1 MELTYHGHSCI
12 RLRGREM
19 TVVIDPPQMALPG
32 LAKGTL
38 GIIVRT
44 DGTTDPAKLRP
55 REGELQEVAGPGE
68 FEIGG
73 VGILGLAAGE
83 TTVMRVAVDDV
94 RVVVAGRLRRQLT
107 EEEIDSLGHVDVL
120 VIPVGGGD
128 ALGAIDAAKLVN
140 AVEPSIVVPARYG
153 AGDGGENEPVGQVAK
168 EMGLAEGAWEPQPK
182 LVLTGSS
189 GESDD
194 TPGVFLEARRS
205 EE

>member
-19 TVVIDPPQMALPG
+19 TVFIDPPQTALPG

-44 DGTTDPAKLRP
+44 EGTTDTATLRP
-55 REGELQEVAGPGE
+55 RDGEMQEVRGPGE

-73 VGILGLAAGE
+73 ISILGLSAGE
-83 TTVMRVAVDDV
+83 TTVMRVSVDDV
-94 RVVVAGRLRRQLT
+94 RVVAAGRLRRQLS
-107 EEEIDSLGHVDVL
+107 EDEIDSLGHVDVL

-153 AGDGGENEPVGQVAK
+153 SGDGGEYDPVGKFAQ
-168 EMGLAEGAWEPQPK
+168 EMGLAEGAWEAQPR
-182 LVLTGSS
+182 LVLTGST
-189 GESDD
+189 GESDE
-194 TPGVFLEARRS
+194 TRVVFLEAKAG
-205 EE
+205 

>member
-12 RLRGREM
+12 RLRGKEI
-19 TVVIDPPQMALPG
+19 TVVIDPPQTALPG
-32 LAKGTL
+32 LAKGTV

-44 DGTTDPAKLRP
+44 EGMTDPATLRP

-83 TTVMRVAVDDV
+83 TTVMRIALDDV
-94 RVVVAGRLRRQLT
+94 RVVAAGRLRRQLT
-107 EEEIDSLGHVDVL
+107 EDEIDSLGHVDVL

-128 ALGAIDAAKLVN
+128 ALGAIEAAKLVN
-140 AVEPSIVVPARYG
+140 AVEPGIVVPARYG
-153 AGDGGENEPVGQVAK
+153 AGDGGEYEPVGKFAK
-168 EMGLAEGAWEPQPK
+168 EMGLAEGAWEPQPR

-189 GESDD
+189 GESDE
-194 TPGVFLEARRS
+194 TRVVFLEARAG
-205 EE
+205 

>member
-19 TVVIDPPQMALPG
+19 TVVVDPPQTALPG

-44 DGTTDPAKLRP
+44 EGTTDPATLRH
-55 REGELQEVAGPGE
+55 RDGELQEVWGPGE

-73 VGILGLAAGE
+73 VSILGLAAGE

-94 RVVVAGRLRRQLT
+94 RVVAAGRLRRQLT
-107 EEEIDSLGHVDVL
+107 EDEIDSLGHVDVL

-128 ALGAIDAAKLVN
+128 ALGAIEAAKLVN
-140 AVEPSIVVPARYG
+140 AVEPSIVVPARFG
-153 AGDGGENEPVGQVAK
+153 SGDGGEYDPVGKFAQ
-168 EMGLAEGAWEPQPK
+168 EMGLAEGAWEAQPR
-182 LVLTGSS
+182 LVLNGSS
-189 GESDD
+189 GETDE
-194 TPGVFLEARRS
+194 TRVVFLEARAS
-205 EE
+205 

>member
-1 MELTYHGHSCI
+1 MELTYHGHSCV

-19 TVVIDPPQMALPG
+19 TVVVDPPQSALPG
-32 LAKGTL
+32 LAKGTQ

-44 DGTTDPAKLRP
+44 EGETDPERLRA
-55 REGELQEVAGPGE
+55 REGEVQEVCGPGE

-73 VGILGLAAGE
+73 VSILGLAAGE
-83 TTVMRVAVDDV
+83 TTVMRVSVDDV

-107 EEEIDSLGHVDVL
+107 EEEIDRLGHVDVL
-120 VIPVGGGD
+120 VLPVGGGD

-153 AGDGGENEPVGQVAK
+153 SGDGGEYDPVGKFAK

-182 LVLTGSS
+182 LVLSGSS

-194 TPGVFLEARRS
+194 TRVVFLEVKTGS
-205 EE
+205 

>member
-44 DGTTDPAKLRP
+44 EGTTTDPTKLRP

-94 RVVVAGRLRRQLT
+94 RVVAAGRLRRQLT

-128 ALGAIDAAKLVN
+128 ALGAIEAALHASSARGDPYPPSSL
-140 AVEPSIVVPARYG
+140 AVTTRKSSELPHLTPTVGFDQGGPRLG
-153 AGDGGENEPVGQVAK
+153 ASLSFAI
-168 EMGLAEGAWEPQPK
+168 
-182 LVLTGSS
+182 
-189 GESDD
+189 
-194 TPGVFLEARRS
+194 R
-205 EE
+205 

>member
-44 DGTTDPAKLRP
+44 EGTTTDPTKLRP

-83 TTVMRVAVDDV
+83 TTVMRIAVDDV
-94 RVVVAGRLRRQLT
+94 RVVAAGRLRRQLT

-128 ALGAIDAAKLVN
+128 ALGAIEAAKLVN
-140 AVEPSIVVPARYG
+140 AVEPGIVVPARYG
-153 AGDGGENEPVGQVAK
+153 AGDGGEYEPVGKFAK
-168 EMGLAEGAWEPQPK
+168 EMGLAEGAWEPQPR

-189 GESDD
+189 GESDE
-194 TPGVFLEARRS
+194 TRVVFLEARAG
-205 EE
+205 

>member
-19 TVVIDPPQMALPG
+19 MVVVDPPQTALPG
-32 LAKGTL
+32 LAKGTQ

-44 DGTTDPAKLRP
+44 EGETDPDRLRA
-55 REGELQEVAGPGE
+55 RDGEVQEVSGPGE

-73 VGILGLAAGE
+73 VSILGLAAGE

-94 RVVVAGRLRRQLT
+94 RVVLAGRLRRQLT
-107 EEEIDSLGHVDVL
+107 EEEIDCLGHVDVL

-153 AGDGGENEPVGQVAK
+153 SSDGGEYDPVGKFAK

-182 LVLTGSS
+182 LVLTGST

-194 TPGVFLEARRS
+194 TRVVFLEVKTGN
-205 EE
+205 

>member
-19 TVVIDPPQMALPG
+19 TVVIDPPQTALPG
-32 LAKGTL
+32 LSKGTL

-44 DGTTDPAKLRP
+44 EGTSTDPARLRP
-55 REGELQEVAGPGE
+55 RDGEVQEVSGPGE

-73 VGILGLAAGE
+73 VSILGLAAGE

-94 RVVVAGRLRRQLT
+94 RVVAAGRLRRQLT
-107 EEEIDSLGHVDVL
+107 EDEIDSLGHVDVL

-128 ALGAIDAAKLVN
+128 ALGAIEAAKLVN
-140 AVEPSIVVPARYG
+140 AVEPSMVVPARFG
-153 AGDGGENEPVGQVAK
+153 AGDGGEYDPVGKFAQ
-168 EMGLAEGAWEPQPK
+168 EMGLADGAWEPQPR

-189 GESDD
+189 GESDE
-194 TPGVFLEARRS
+194 TRVVFLEARAG
-205 EE
+205 

>member
-1 MELTYHGHSCI
+1 MELTYHGHSCV

-19 TVVIDPPQMALPG
+19 TVVVDPPQTALPG
-32 LAKGTL
+32 LAKGTQ
-38 GIIVRT
+38 GIVVRT
-44 DGTTDPAKLRP
+44 EGETDPERLRA
-55 REGELQEVAGPGE
+55 RNGEIQEVCGPGE

-73 VGILGLAAGE
+73 VSILGLAAGE
-83 TTVMRVAVDDV
+83 TTVMRVSVDDV
-94 RVVVAGRLRRQLT
+94 RVVLAGRLRRQLT
-107 EEEIDSLGHVDVL
+107 EDEIDSLGHVDVL

-153 AGDGGENEPVGQVAK
+153 TGDGGEYDPVGKFAK

-189 GESDD
+189 SESDD
-194 TPGVFLEARRS
+194 TRVVFLEVKTGS
-205 EE
+205 

>member
-12 RLRGREM
+12 RLRGKEI
-19 TVVIDPPQMALPG
+19 TVVIDPPQTALPG
-32 LAKGTL
+32 LAKGTV

-44 DGTTDPAKLRP
+44 EGMTDPATLRP

-83 TTVMRVAVDDV
+83 TTVMRIALDDV
-94 RVVVAGRLRRQLT
+94 RVVAAGRLRRQLT
-107 EEEIDSLGHVDVL
+107 EDEIDSLGHVDVL

-140 AVEPSIVVPARYG
+140 AVEPSIVVPARFG
-153 AGDGGENEPVGQVAK
+153 AAEGGEFDPVGKFAQ
-168 EMGLAEGAWEPQPK
+168 EMGLAEGTWEAQPR
-182 LVLTGSS
+182 LVLTGSP
-189 GESDD
+189 GETDE
-194 TPGVFLEARRS
+194 TRVVVLETRAG
-205 EE
+205 

>member
-19 TVVIDPPQMALPG
+19 TVVIDPPQTALPG

-44 DGTTDPAKLRP
+44 EGTTDPAKLRH
-55 REGELQEVAGPGE
+55 REGELQEVSGPGE

-107 EEEIDSLGHVDVL
+107 EDEIDSLGHVDVL

-128 ALGAIDAAKLVN
+128 ALGAIEAAKLVN
-140 AVEPSIVVPARYG
+140 AVEPSIVVPARFG
-153 AGDGGENEPVGQVAK
+153 SGDGGEYDPVGKFAQ
-168 EMGLAEGAWEPQPK
+168 EMGLAEGAWEPQPR
-182 LVLTGSS
+182 LVLSGSS
-189 GESDD
+189 GETDE
-194 TPGVFLEARRS
+194 TRVVFLEARAG
-205 EE
+205 

>member
-1 MELTYHGHSCI
+1 MELTYHGHSSI

-19 TVVIDPPQMALPG
+19 TVFIDPPQSALPG

-44 DGTTDPAKLRP
+44 EGTTDPERLRA
-55 REGELQEVAGPGE
+55 RDGEIHEVCGPGE

-73 VGILGLAAGE
+73 VSILGLAAGE
-83 TTVMRVAVDDV
+83 TTVMRVSVDDV

-107 EEEIDSLGHVDVL
+107 EDEIDSLGHVDVL

-153 AGDGGENEPVGQVAK
+153 SGDGGEYDPVGKFAQ
-168 EMGLAEGAWEPQPK
+168 EMGLADGAWEPQPR
-182 LVLTGSS
+182 LVLTGSA
-189 GESDD
+189 GEAVE
-194 TPGVFLEARRS
+194 TRVVFLEARS
-205 EE
+205 GAS